1 MKVARTV
8 VITGAAQGLGLAM
21 AHRFAK
27 QGDAVVVADLN
38 EAKGEEVCRELRAQ
52 GASASFVQVDVC
64 SKSSVD
70 RLVERTVETRGS
82 IDVLINNAGLAIIGP
97 SEDVTEEEWD
107 KSIDVMQ
114 KGVFFGCQ
122 AAGRAM
128 MRQQRGIILNTSS
141 INASV
146 AFPMRLAYCA
156 AKAAVSMMTKVLALE
171 WAPHGIRVNA
181 VAPGVSQTE
190 MLAKAIAEGVVDT
203 EGYLRRIPMR
213 RFGEPKEIADAC
225 AFLCSD
231 EATYITG
238 EVLTV
243 DGGWSVNG
251 FK

>member
-1 MKVARTV
+1 MKEARTV

-64 SKSSVD
+64 SKTSVD
-70 RLVERTVETRGS
+70 RLVERTVETCGS
-82 IDVLINNAGLAIIGP
+82 IDVMINNAGLAIIGP

-190 MLAKAIAEGVVDT
+190 MLTKAIAEGVVDT